1 MKNVFFYVVLLLIL
15 FCNSAKAQRVTI
27 IDKNSLQP
35 ITGVTVSLQGKNTK
49 EWISDDNGG
58 IDLTGV
64 QSTEII
70 VFSHP
75 LYFSRDISFS
85 EIQSKAFK
93 IELTENV
100 NSMEEIVVSA
110 SKFEEKKKDV
120 SQKIQVLRASEIQ
133 QMNQSS
139 TADVLSNSGNVF
151 VQKSQLGGGSPI
163 IRGFEANKVLLVVDG
178 IRMNNA
184 IYRGGHLQNVLT
196 LDNAIL
202 DRTEIIFGPGSVIY
216 GSDALGGVLS
226 FTTKDPTLSTTKKPV
241 VRGGAYA
248 RYMSVVSGYAAHAD
262 VSVGGTKFGSLTSF
276 TYSQF
281 GDLRQGAHRNPSVG
295 NFGSRPWYVEQI
307 NGKDSVVANSDTNLQ
322 VGSGYSQMDFLQKFV
337 FKASDK
343 IKHTL
348 NVQYSTSSNIDR
360 YDRLTQTSGGL
371 PKYAEWYYGPQNRLL
386 ASYALQLS
394 KANWY
399 DNARL
404 IIGYQKIQESRM
416 DRKLNN
422 PILNNRYED
431 LNVLTINM
439 DIAKKIGTHEIR
451 YGIEGWYNTV
461 QSTAFGKN
469 IFTAEETPISTRY
482 ASGGSSMYSLS
493 AYINHTWEM
502 RDNFILNDG
511 LRYSYVGLNALFSD
525 TTFYK
530 FPFSDVQQKNGALT
544 GMLGLIYLPSKSTR
558 LNATFST
565 GYRAPNVD
573 DMSKVFDSSQGNIIV
588 PNESLKPEYTF
599 NGEIGLSH
607 SFENQITAQVNGFYT
622 WYTNALT
629 VADFSFNGQDSIL
642 YEGVL
647 SKVQSTTNANRAFLY
662 GLELSLQAPL
672 TNSITAYGSYTITKA
687 QIVTDSIAI
696 PLDHIPPGYGK
707 IGLRVKEKGIT
718 AELFSMFS
726 LKKPI
731 EEYNPF
737 GEDNEDYALEDGMP
751 AWYTVNVRLGYQ
763 LNKFL
768 SCQVACENILDVNYR
783 AFASNISAPGRNFII
798 TLRGN
803 F

>member
-1 MKNVFFYVVLLLIL
+1 MKNVFFCVVLLLTL

-35 ITGVTVSLQGKNTK
+35 IAGVTVSLQGKNTK

-58 IDLTGV
+58 IDLTGI
-64 QSTEII
+64 QSTENL
-70 VFSHP
+70 VLAHP
-75 LYFSRDISFS
+75 LYFSRNISFS

-93 IELTENV
+93 IELTENI

-139 TADVLSNSGNVF
+139 TADVLSNSGSVF

-226 FTTKDPTLSTTKKPV
+226 FTTKDPTLSTTNKPV

-248 RYMSVVSGYAAHAD
+248 RYMSAVSGYAAHAD
-262 VSVGGTKFGSLTSF
+262 VSVGGSKFGSLTSF

-281 GDLRQGAHRNPSVG
+281 GDLRQGAHRNPDVG

-404 IIGYQKIQESRM
+404 IFGYQKIQESRM
-416 DRKLNN
+416 DRKFNN
-422 PILNNRYED
+422 SNLNNRYED

-439 DIAKKIGTHEIR
+439 DIAKKIGAHEIR

-469 IFTAEETPISTRY
+469 ILTAEETPISTRY
-482 ASGGSSMYSLS
+482 ASGGSSMYSFS
-493 AYINHTWEM
+493 AYVNHTWEM

-629 VADFSFNGQDSIL
+629 VADFSFNGQDSVM
-642 YEGVL
+642 YDGVM